1 MITPYHLFNLYLGK
15 RVHVGVCGSIAAY
28 RMPDVLRSLN
38 KVGAET
44 GVTLTRAGSRF
55 IPALNFRALG
65 ADPVYV
71 SGEIDDEETFAH
83 LAPGKIAHSMLI
95 APATA
100 NTLARIAGG
109 FADDLLSCQVL
120 AFSGPIALAPAM
132 NPTMWNAPAV
142 QENWEKLKKRG
153 FVCIEPDSGGTACGD
168 TGQGRLAEDYLIFL
182 EVLKTLTE
190 QDMSGQKVLITC
202 GPTRESFDPVRFW
215 SNPSSGKMGL
225 ALALAAWL
233 RGAQVHV
240 IHGPIAETWLPP
252 DIKRVPVQSAS
263 EMHQAVTDK
272 WQETDIGCF
281 AAAVADFTPDSPS
294 QYKTKKSDHSAL
306 SVHFSRTPDILARAG
321 KDKKDGQKLIGFAAE
336 TENLETACA
345 QKLRQKNLDM
355 IVGNLVSGPGNA
367 FASDQNTVLVQDREG
382 RKETW
387 PPLDKTE
394 VAWRIWDW
402 LRDIE

>member
-71 SGEIDDEETFAH
+71 SGEIDDEATFAH

-153 FVCIEPDSGGTACGD
+153 FVCIEPDA
-168 TGQGRLAEDYLIFL
+168 
-182 EVLKTLTE
+182 
-190 QDMSGQKVLITC
+190 
-202 GPTRESFDPVRFW
+202 
-215 SNPSSGKMGL
+215 
-225 ALALAAWL
+225 
-233 RGAQVHV
+233 
-240 IHGPIAETWLPP
+240 
-252 DIKRVPVQSAS
+252 
-263 EMHQAVTDK
+263 
-272 WQETDIGCF
+272 
-281 AAAVADFTPDSPS
+281 
-294 QYKTKKSDHSAL
+294 
-306 SVHFSRTPDILARAG
+306 
-321 KDKKDGQKLIGFAAE
+321 
-336 TENLETACA
+336 
-345 QKLRQKNLDM
+345 
-355 IVGNLVSGPGNA
+355 
-367 FASDQNTVLVQDREG
+367 
-382 RKETW
+382 
-387 PPLDKTE
+387 
-394 VAWRIWDW
+394 
-402 LRDIE
+402 